1 MWSSPR
7 LALCALAALALPAM
21 ACEIQPPAEDAS
33 SYEGV
38 QTEVTPGVARAQRT
52 TLDAGGGRTRSSRVP
67 STLGSEPSP
76 SPRTTMPS
84 LDETPDPY
92 AGGSDGDSSRSALR
106 AFVAGGE
113 ARFLCPTGYRATA
126 ADGSCACLAAVDGVT
141 RYPFGDAPC
150 GDGTPRAEGNEC
162 IFTCPAE

>member
-1 MWSSPR
+1 MWNSPR
-7 LALCALAALALPAM
+7 LALCALATLAVPVV

-33 SYEGV
+33 SYEGA
-38 QTEVTPGVARAQRT
+38 QTSTTTGVTAAQPMTFYSGSTRASAHAT
-52 TLDAGGGRTRSSRVP
+52 HTMASASPPAPRS
-67 STLGSEPSP
+67 
-76 SPRTTMPS
+76 TMQS

-92 AGGSDGDSSRSALR
+92 DQGGDAEDPRPALR

-126 ADGSCACLAAVDGVT
+126 ADGSCACVAAVNGVT

-162 IFTCPAE
+162 IFKCPRD